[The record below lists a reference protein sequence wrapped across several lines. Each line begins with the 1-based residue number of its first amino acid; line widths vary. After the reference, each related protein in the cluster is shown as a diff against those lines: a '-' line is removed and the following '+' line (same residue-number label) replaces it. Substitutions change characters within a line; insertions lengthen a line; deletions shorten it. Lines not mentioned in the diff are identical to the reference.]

1 MIDGDTAT
9 VFFSVSNAGGD
20 DTLTDA
26 ESEVLKMRNSSVGLS
41 VITTPGP
48 LSAVTRL
55 TWPRLTGR
63 FSNRAAAGWN

>member
-26 ESEVLKMRNSSVGLS
+26 ESDVLKMRNSSV
-41 VITTPGP
+41 VCM
-48 LSAVTRL
+48 
-55 TWPRLTGR
+55 
-63 FSNRAAAGWN
+63 